1 MRDEAMTTERSTRV
15 LLDVFGV
22 SKAYSGVRAVDDVSF
37 RLEPGEVCALIGPNG
52 AGKTTL
58 LNLLSG
64 HTKSDRGVVF
74 LSGRSLSGFGPRQIW
89 RCGVSRTFQ
98 VPAIF
103 PSLTS
108 MEHLELVYLSHAGRT
123 VLASRA
129 SRSVARAAAG
139 ELLARVGLLGAQS
152 RLAEGLTQSERKRL
166 EIAMAVAN
174 EPKLLLLDEPGAGLT
189 PDETRGLMQLVVHLV
204 AGCATAVL
212 FIEHNV
218 TTVLAFAQRFIS
230 LREGRVVAQGPV
242 ANLGAA
248 QRAQDTYLAN

>member
-1 MRDEAMTTERSTRV
+1 MRDEEVTRDRGTQG
-15 LLDVFGV
+15 LLAVFGM
-22 SKAYSGVRAVDDVSF
+22 SKTYSGVRAVDDVSF

-64 HTKSDRGVVF
+64 HTRSDRGVVM
-74 LSGRSLSGFGPRQIW
+74 LSGRRLSGIGPRQIW
-89 RCGVSRTFQ
+89 KFGVSRTFQ

-108 MEHLELVYLSHAGRT
+108 SEHLELVYLSCAGRT

-129 SRSVARAAAG
+129 SRSFARAAAG
-139 ELLARVGLLGAQS
+139 ELLARVGLRGAQN
-152 RLAEGLTQSERKRL
+152 RLAGGLTQSERKRL

-174 EPKLLLLDEPGAGLT
+174 EPKVLLLDEPGAGLT
-189 PDETRGLMQLVVHLV
+189 QDETRSLMQLVVHLV
-204 AGCATAVL
+204 GGCATAVL

-230 LREGRVVAQGPV
+230 LREGRIVAQGPV
-242 ANLGAA
+242 ASLGTA
-248 QRAQDTYLAN
+248 QRAQDSYLAG